1 MPTTLT
7 KSVKLKD
14 QSTQAG
20 IRAIGVGSFNST
32 NRIVT
37 TSTGVVDLATYF
49 PATSIARLEVK
60 NTTTKY
66 VETGISGGDNRNV
79 GYNGAITVMFSVPKG
94 AELEI
99 ANLVTEL
106 TKYENVIF
114 LEQYDGT
121 IKAIGT
127 QNGALAS
134 AAIADTGGTIGD
146 LKGYTITFNTMEA
159 SLSDLY
165 ILTGDALVD
174 YAAALK
180 AYV

>member
-14 QSTQAG
+14 QSTQSG
-20 IRAIGVGSFNST
+20 IKAIGIGVFNST
-32 NRIVT
+32 NRVVKT
-37 TSTGVVDLATYF
+37 NTGVITLEDVYGA
-49 PATSIARLEVK
+49 ASIARLEVK
-60 NTTTKY
+60 NTTTKFL
-66 VETGISGGDNRNV
+66 ETGVSGGDNRAT
-79 GYNGAITVMFSVPKG
+79 GYNGAITATFSTPTG
-94 AELEI
+94 SELER
-99 ANLVTEL
+99 ANLITEL
-106 TKYENVIF
+106 TKGEVVLF

-121 IKAIGT
+121 VKIAGS

-134 AAIADTGGTIGD
+134 APIADTGGTIGD

-159 SLSDLY
+159 DLSDLY
-165 ILTGDALVD
+165 ILTGAGLVD